1 MYSGVYNL
9 KGAKVE
15 QLNYSGTIMS
25 IADTGLL
32 TTTTVLIPLQG
43 QTLYVIDRIKFILT
57 YFNNSDLNTYAFPKF
72 EQFVFGFLLK
82 ASLGV
87 TNNAQALQL
96 FSQMQF
102 LTTDGISDTFVF
114 NEPFVFK
121 VDSNSETNLYL
132 EFTNSGSY
140 LNALGGVAVPPA
152 AGQTINING
161 GITLEGYS
169 VNSSNETLGE
179 VVK

>member
-15 QLNYSGTIMS
+15 QLNFSGTVMS

-32 TTTTVLIPLQG
+32 TTTTVLIGLQP

-57 YFNNSDLNTYAFPKF
+57 YFNNADLNTYAFPKF
-72 EQFVFGFLLK
+72 EQFVFTFILK
-82 ASLGV
+82 ATLGA
-87 TNNAQALQL
+87 TNNSDALQL

-102 LTTDGISDTFVF
+102 ATIDGTSDTFVF

-121 VDSNSETNLYL
+121 VDSSSETNLFL
-132 EFTNSGSY
+132 EFTDYGSV
-140 LNALGGVAVPPA
+140 LSQLGGVTVPPA

-161 GITLEGYS
+161 SITLEGYS

>member
-9 KGAKVE
+9 KGARAE
-15 QLNYSGTIMS
+15 QLNFSGTVLS
-25 IADTGLL
+25 IADTGLI
-32 TTTTVLIPLQG
+32 TTTTVLIPLENQK
-43 QTLYVIDRIKFILT
+43 LYVIDRIKFILT
-57 YFNNSDLNTYAFPKF
+57 YFNNSNLNTYAFPKF
-72 EQFVFGFLLK
+72 EQFVLGFLLK
-82 ASLGV
+82 ATLGT
-87 TNNAQALQL
+87 TNNQNAMQL

-114 NEPFVFK
+114 NEPFTFRT
-121 VDSNSETNLYL
+121 DNSAETNLYL
-132 EFTNSGSY
+132 EFTNSGSVVT
-140 LNALGGVAVPPA
+140 ALGGVVVPPA